1 VAACQ
6 LQNVISDIVDP
17 IRSRFVV
24 LFPFIAA
31 ERLVLFDLLGQLG
44 IGIRAILVDQS
55 LVHLVLLGRGQQIET
70 SLLVE
75 HFLL

>member
-1 VAACQ
+1 MAACQ
-6 LQNVISDIVDP
+6 LQNVISDIVNP

-31 ERLVLFDLLGQLG
+31 ERLVLFDLLGQLA
-44 IGIRAILVDQS
+44 IGVRAILVDQS
-55 LVHLVLLGRGQQIET
+55 LVHLVLLRHGLEIET